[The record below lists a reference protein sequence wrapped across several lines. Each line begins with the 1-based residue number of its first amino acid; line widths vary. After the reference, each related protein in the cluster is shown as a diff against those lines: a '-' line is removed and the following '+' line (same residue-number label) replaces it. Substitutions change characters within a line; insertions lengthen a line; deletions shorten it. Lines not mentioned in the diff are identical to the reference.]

1 MSGKYALDS
10 NVIIDVGKGLPEALA
25 LRGVLN
31 DAERYISVISRM
43 ESLAFPGL
51 PPEEETHIRHFLG
64 ELTVIP
70 LDDTIEETAITLC
83 RTTSLRLPD
92 AIIAA
97 TALSLGADIISR
109 DEHLLKLNVPGL
121 RVVKTL

>member
-1 MSGKYALDS
+1 MSGKHVLDS
-10 NVIIDVGKGLPEALA
+10 NIIIDVGKGLPEALA
-25 LRGVLN
+25 LRDTLN

-43 ESLAFPGL
+43 EALSFPGIS
-51 PPEEETHIRHFLG
+51 PEEEMHIRHFLD

-70 LDDTIEETAITLC
+70 LDDSIEQGAI
-83 RTTSLRLPD
+83 RLRRATKLKLPD

-109 DEHLLKLNVPGL
+109 DKDLLKLNLPGL
-121 RVVKTL
+121 CVVETL